1 MKLKVG
7 DNYSEKFIITQDMVN
22 KFAELSGD
30 KNPLHIDKKSQPGLE
45 NILNQIVKE
54 TILKEMYNKNDYVRL
69 SNVQIEISK
78 MINYNVLNHLF
89 ILASSKKTH
98 EEVNAI
104 TYSIL
109 KKITSELE
117 KYKSESD
124 HHYDYLTHKIG
135 KFFSG
140 DYELDFQ
147 EELIPPDGSP
157 IGSDVYLHLSCESE
171 L

>member
-1 MKLKVG
+1 
-7 DNYSEKFIITQDMVN
+7 
-22 KFAELSGD
+22 
-30 KNPLHIDKKSQPGLE
+30 
-45 NILNQIVKE
+45 
-54 TILKEMYNKNDYVRL
+54 
-69 SNVQIEISK
+69 

-104 TYSIL
+104 SYSVL
-109 KKITSELE
+109 RKITSELE
-117 KYKSESD
+117 KYKFEKD
-124 HHYDYLTHKIG
+124 QHHHYNYLTHKIA

-147 EELIPPDGSP
+147 EELKPPDGSP
-157 IGSDVYLHLSCESE
+157 IGSDVHMHLSCESE